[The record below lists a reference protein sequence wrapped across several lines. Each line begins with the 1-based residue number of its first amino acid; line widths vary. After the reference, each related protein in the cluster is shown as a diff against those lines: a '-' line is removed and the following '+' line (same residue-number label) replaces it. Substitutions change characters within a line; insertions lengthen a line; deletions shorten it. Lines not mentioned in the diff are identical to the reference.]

1 MLLTRF
7 VLFASLSTH
16 KPRQSA
22 ARTSIAGQAYVRW
35 TLRAIKNKYFKRN
48 IYWNGFIVELKFKEL
63 EMEDKIQKIKVFFEE
78 KYDPEILFLYGSFAT
93 ETYNKVSDIDCIC
106 FANINSFIHDSS
118 MIDGNVLDG
127 WIYPLKEI
135 QNTDLMLHIIPCEVL
150 IDKNNISK
158 EIINKIIKKRSENT
172 VQMNFDEKKQLI
184 GWIKKM
190 IIRSSED
197 SLESNY
203 RYIWLLHDFPELYC
217 KFKNEYYD
225 GPVKTIRKI
234 KENND
239 IYTRYEIAV
248 KQKNIHVLKE
258 LYSEIIGEFI

>member
-1 MLLTRF
+1 
-7 VLFASLSTH
+7 
-16 KPRQSA
+16 
-22 ARTSIAGQAYVRW
+22 
-35 TLRAIKNKYFKRN
+35 
-48 IYWNGFIVELKFKEL
+48 
-63 EMEDKIQKIKVFFEE
+63 
-78 KYDPEILFLYGSFAT
+78 
-93 ETYNKVSDIDCIC
+93 
-106 FANINSFIHDSS
+106 

-150 IDKNNISK
+150 IDKSNISK
-158 EIINKIIKKRSENT
+158 KIINKIIKKRSENT
-172 VQMNFDEKKQLI
+172 VQMNFNEKKQLI

-234 KENND
+234 KENKD
-239 IYTRYEIAV
+239 IYKKYEIVV
-248 KQKNIHVLKE
+248 KQKNVHVLKE